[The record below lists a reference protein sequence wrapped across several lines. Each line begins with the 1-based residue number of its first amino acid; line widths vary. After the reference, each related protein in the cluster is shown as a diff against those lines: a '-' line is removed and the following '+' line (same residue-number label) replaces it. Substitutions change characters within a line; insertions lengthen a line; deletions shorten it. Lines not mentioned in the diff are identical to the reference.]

1 MKKEDLKEKLKQ
13 EIESEASALERRVN
27 TKKGLASLEMPED
40 SYEDLM
46 ERIRAKKESEQE
58 SVDKPKRKVKI
69 IPFGTRRKAL
79 ATVAMVAVLVVGT
92 GLGVN
97 GARLYMLHVE
107 NRDGQEGADII
118 TDTEDICYIEL
129 TENEAYKKIEEEL
142 GILALRITDRPE
154 DLKLEKTYIDVVT
167 GEAVMEFQTN
177 EYILTIYENKQNDDG
192 TFNTRLDGEKI
203 DTIEVFHL
211 GKIVEIIKVD
221 KGNGELFYSMQ
232 LEYAN
237 AFYYLSS
244 DMELEELED
253 ILRGII
259 FNNI

>member
-1 MKKEDLKEKLKQ
+1 MKKKDLKETLKQ

-46 ERIRAKKESEQE
+46 KRIQEKKESEQE

-97 GARLYMLHVE
+97 GARLYVLNAR
-107 NRDGQEGADII
+107 NRMQDSRGDISV
-118 TDTEDICYIEL
+118 DTEDIAYFEL
-129 TENEAYKKIEEEL
+129 TEEEAYEKIEEEL
-142 GILALRITDRPE
+142 GILALRLADKPKEI
-154 DLKLEKTYIDVVT
+154 KLEKVYIDADSN
-167 GEAVMEFQTN
+167 EAMMEFYYGTH
-177 EYILTIYENKQNDDG
+177 ILTIYENKQKSDG
-192 TFNTRLDGEKI
+192 TFNAQMDGVVVDSVEI
-203 DTIEVFHL
+203 FHL
-211 GKIVEIIKVD
+211 GETLEIKELD
-221 KGNGELFYSMQ
+221 KGDGELFYSTQ
-232 LEYAN
+232 LEYGN

-244 DMELEELED
+244 DMELKEVESL
-253 ILRGII
+253 IQGII
-259 FNNI
+259 FKNI

>member
-1 MKKEDLKEKLKQ
+1 MKKKDLKETLKQ
-13 EIESEASALERRVN
+13 EIELEASALERRVN

-46 ERIRAKKESEQE
+46 KRIRAKEESEQE

-97 GARLYMLHVE
+97 GARLYVLNARSRTQDSKV
-107 NRDGQEGADII
+107 DISV
-118 TDTEDICYIEL
+118 DTEDVAYFEL
-129 TENEAYKKIEEEL
+129 TEEEAYEKIEEEL

-154 DLKLEKTYIDVVT
+154 DLKLEKTYIDTVT

-192 TFNTRLDGEKI
+192 TFNAKLDGEKI

-211 GKIVEIIKVD
+211 GKIVEIIEVD
-221 KGNGELFYSMQ
+221 KGNSELFYSMQ